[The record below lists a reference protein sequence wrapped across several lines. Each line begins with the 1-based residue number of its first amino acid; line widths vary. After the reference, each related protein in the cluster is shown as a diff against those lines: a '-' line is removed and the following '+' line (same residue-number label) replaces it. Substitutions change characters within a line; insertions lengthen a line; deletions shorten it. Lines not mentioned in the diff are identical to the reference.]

1 MKTINFRPRNATT
14 SATTQLTTTPWPSG
28 TSSGGTLEWVNS
40 IFSWSDFGIPMT
52 HRHEIAF
59 RWRDSRLR
67 GVKMRWFLVVFS
79 VSRVHG
85 AKSEKSEAIRLCT
98 RPSAVH
104 LWKPH
109 FSMSS
114 RGGEIE
120 AWMTSFQTG
129 VLHRARTL
137 TSLEKRRRGLIKNRD
152 HWCVE
157 NFLALFYAS
166 TAYCYVR
173 RALRNCLT
181 KLWNSRISNG
191 IALLT
196 LFARLREVSWRKHY
210 RNYTVCK
217 MEQKCEL
224 WTIHSVFH

>member
-1 MKTINFRPRNATT
+1 
-14 SATTQLTTTPWPSG
+14 
-28 TSSGGTLEWVNS
+28 
-40 IFSWSDFGIPMT
+40 
-52 HRHEIAF
+52 
-59 RWRDSRLR
+59 
-67 GVKMRWFLVVFS
+67 MRWFLVVFS

-120 AWMTSFQTG
+120 SWMTSFQTG
-129 VLHRARTL
+129 DLHRARTL
-137 TSLEKRRRGLIKNRD
+137 TNLARQRTGLTVKQD

-157 NFLALFYAS
+157 NFPALFSVS
-166 TAYCYVR
+166 TAYRYIQ
-173 RALRNCLT
+173 RALRNSLT

-196 LFARLREVSWRKHY
+196 VFACLREVSWRKHY

-217 MEQKCEL
+217 IEQKCEL